1 METIRRNKSMSSKR
15 STKKNVF
22 AEENIAETQNEILAE
37 ETAEQTNDAV
47 AEESA
52 VEDTAT
58 QEVAAEVSEESE
70 VETAA
75 EHPEEST
82 TESVKADL
90 KVVCDKLYLRP
101 EPNKKGAPLGILE
114 EGNLL
119 KSVKSDA
126 KLPVGWIEVTTA
138 VTGVHGYVMEEFVKS
153 I

>member
-1 METIRRNKSMSSKR
+1 MSSKR

-37 ETAEQTNDAV
+37 ETAEQTNDVA

-52 VEDTAT
+52 VESPAN
-58 QEVAAEVSEESE
+58 QEAVAEVSEESE

-75 EHPEEST
+75 EYPEGSA

-101 EPNKKGAPLGILE
+101 EPNKTGAPLGILE